1 MTTDST
7 GANEVTLV
15 SALSIALKG
24 CRYSELAGRDAID
37 KIGADI
43 PGLVNEE
50 NYNIANGI
58 VTWIHEKLA

>member
-24 CRYSELAGRDAID
+24 CRYSELAGQDAID
-37 KIGADI
+37 KISADI
-43 PGLVNEE
+43 PGLVNEG
-50 NYNIANGI
+50 NKDIADGI
-58 VTWIHEKLA
+58 ITWIQDKLA